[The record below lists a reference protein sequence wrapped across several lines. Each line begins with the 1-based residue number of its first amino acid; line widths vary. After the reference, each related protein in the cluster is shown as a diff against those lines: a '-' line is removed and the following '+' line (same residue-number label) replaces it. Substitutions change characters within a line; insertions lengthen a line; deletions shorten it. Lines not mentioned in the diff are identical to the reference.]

1 MTPQQYRL
9 PFKLSTLA
17 LAVSAT
23 LPLTAVHAET
33 EKELTTV
40 EVHGQERSAYKVDK
54 ASSVKLTQPIA
65 DTPKSITIISGDL
78 LKEQGVT
85 NLNDALRNVAGVS
98 TFGGGEGGGGI
109 ISANDRVT
117 IRGFDSSSNIY
128 LDGIRD
134 VAGYNRDLFNYENV
148 EVIKGASGSL
158 DGRSTGGGSVNL
170 STKRAR
176 LDSFGSV
183 TTSYDTLDT
192 KRIALD
198 ANQEIGTNSAG
209 RLNLLYSDG
218 GDTFDNGIENYETL
232 GAGGSLLFKLG
243 NKTTLHTDVFLM
255 KQDNTPLLGLPFVT
269 KDASQGYTDTT
280 TNVFYPGNG
289 MPEGPIASGRR
300 DENFLVSGRDYEKV
314 DTQMYTVELSHIVSD
329 NLTVRSQSRYGQNDK
344 DSVLSR
350 AWWGKKGNVGLLDA
364 TYTQAIDQENKLF
377 VTQLDALI
385 NFEFAG
391 MRHDLVAGIEYAN
404 EKRTTYNHDDSGY
417 VYTDVNGNDV
427 TGAAFIDP
435 RDPAGT
441 AITVTGK
448 AVRDGSAEKSDA
460 NTAALYLFDTVRLHE
475 KLILD
480 ANLRYEDYS
489 LEGSGKRRGRGNSR
503 IDIDGKVD
511 TSYLSGGV
519 ALTYKP
525 VENGS
530 VYLGYSDSKQPSNAD
545 LQIDDEG
552 YINKLKP
559 QTAKTV
565 ELGSKW
571 ELFDQ
576 RLLLTGA
583 VFQTEKTVFD
593 TETDV
598 NNVSRTYLAGEQRA
612 RGFELSATGAIT
624 EDLSLLASY
633 TKLKTKVTKD
643 FTAQAEGLGL
653 QSSPEDTANLWLS
666 YKTLSD
672 ALVLGAGLNYNSG
685 ETFWRRDT
693 AYYVV
698 DSYVTSNLMASY
710 AATDALKLQ
719 FNINN
724 LTDKDYV
731 TDYSAKGHF
740 MASAPRSY
748 MLGLTY
754 DF

>member
-1 MTPQQYRL
+1 MTPQHSKI

-23 LPLTAVHAET
+23 LPLTAVQAET
-33 EKELTTV
+33 EKELSTV
-40 EVHGQERSAYKVDK
+40 EVHGQELSPYKVDR

-183 TTSYDTLDT
+183 STSYNTLDT
-192 KRIALD
+192 KRVALD
-198 ANQEIGTNSAG
+198 ANQEFGTNSAG

-243 NKTTLHTDVFLM
+243 ENTSLHTDVFLM

-269 KDASQGYTDTT
+269 KEASQGYTDTS
-280 TNVFYPGNG
+280 TNAVYSGNG
-289 MPEGPIASGRR
+289 LPEGPIARGRR

-314 DTQMYTVELSHIVSD
+314 DTQMFTVELSHIVNN

-350 AWWGKKGNVGLLDA
+350 AWWGKEANVGLLDA
-364 TYTQAIDQENKLF
+364 TYTQAIDQENQLF

-385 NFEFAG
+385 NFETAG
-391 MRHDLVAGIEYAN
+391 MRHDLVAGIEYAD
-404 EKRTTYNHDDSGY
+404 ETRTSFNQDESGY
-417 VYTDVNGNDV
+417 VYADINGNV
-427 TGAAFIDP
+427 LTNPYIDP
-435 RDPAGT
+435 RDPAAT
-441 AITVTGK
+441 AINVTGK
-448 AVRDGSAEKSDA
+448 AFRDGTSEKSVGT
-460 NTAALYLFDTVRLHE
+460 TAAVYLFDTVRLHE

-480 ANLRYEDYS
+480 ANIRYENYE
-489 LEGSGKRRGRGNSR
+489 LKGSGKRRGRNNSR
-503 IDIDGKVD
+503 IDIAGKVD
-511 TSYLSGGV
+511 SSYLSGGL

-530 VYLGYSDSKQPSNAD
+530 FYIGYSDSKQPSNAD
-545 LQIDDEG
+545 LQIDTSG
-552 YINKLKP
+552 AVNQLKP

-571 ELFDQ
+571 ELLDD

-583 VFQTEKTVFD
+583 VFQTEKTVLD

-612 RGFELSATGAIT
+612 RGYELSATGALT
-624 EDLSLLASY
+624 EDLSLLVNY

-653 QSSPEDTANLWLS
+653 QSSPEDTASMWLS

-672 ALVLGAGLNYNSG
+672 ALVVGAGLNYNSG
-685 ETFWRRDT
+685 ETFWRRDI

-710 AATDALKLQ
+710 AATDSLKLQ

-740 MASAPRSY
+740 MASAPRNY

-754 DF
+754 NF

>member
-1 MTPQQYRL
+1 MTTHASRP

-23 LPLTAVHAET
+23 LPLASAHADT
-33 EKELTTV
+33 EKELSTV
-40 EVHGQERSAYKVDK
+40 EVRGQAATPYKVDE

-65 DTPKSITIISGDL
+65 DTPKSISIISGDV

-85 NLNDALRNVAGVS
+85 SLNDALRNVGGVS

-183 TTSYDTLDT
+183 STSYDTLDT

-198 ANQEIGTNSAG
+198 ANQELGTNAAG

-232 GAGGSLLFKLG
+232 GAGGSLLFNLG
-243 NKTTLHTDVFLM
+243 SKTTLHTDVFLM

-269 KDASQGYTDTT
+269 ERASQGYTDSD
-280 TNVFYPGNG
+280 TNTDYSGNG
-289 MPEGPIASGRR
+289 LPEGPIASSRR
-300 DENFLVSGRDYEKV
+300 DENFLPSGRDYEEI
-314 DTQMYTVELSHIVSD
+314 DTQMFTVELNHAVNN
-329 NLTVRSQSRYGQNDK
+329 NLTIRNQTRYGKNDK
-344 DSVLSR
+344 DAVLSR
-350 AWWGKKGNVGLLDA
+350 AWWGKKSNAGMLDA
-364 TYTQAIDQENKLF
+364 SFTQIIDQENELF
-377 VTQLDALI
+377 VTQLDALV

-404 EKRTTYNHDDSGY
+404 EKRTTYNHDVSGY
-417 VYTDVNGNDV
+417 KYTDVNGNDV
-427 TGAAFIDP
+427 TGNAYIDP
-435 RDPAGT
+435 TDPAGT
-441 AITVTGK
+441 AIRVTGK
-448 AVRDGSAEKSDA
+448 AVRDGTAEDSDA
-460 NTAALYLFDTVRLHE
+460 NTAALYLFDTIRLHD
-475 KLILD
+475 KLVLD

-489 LEGSGKRRGRGNSR
+489 LKGSGKRRGRGNSR

-525 VENGS
+525 VDNGS
-530 VYLGYSDSKQPSNAD
+530 FYLGYSDSKQPSNAD
-545 LQIDDEG
+545 LQVDKTGEV
-552 YINKLKP
+552 NELKP

-583 VFQTEKTVFD
+583 VFQTEKTVLD
-593 TETDV
+593 TEQV
-598 NNVSRTYLAGEQRA
+598 NNVRKTYLAGEQRA

-624 EDLSLLASY
+624 DDLSVLASY

-643 FTAQAEGLGL
+643 LTEQAEGLGL
-653 QSSPEDTANLWLS
+653 QSSPEDAANLWLS
-666 YKTLSD
+666 YKALND
-672 ALVLGAGLNYNSG
+672 ALVVGAGVNYNSG
-685 ETFWRRDT
+685 ETFWRKNK

-710 AATDALKLQ
+710 AATDSLKLQ

-740 MASAPRSY
+740 MASAPRNY

>member
-1 MTPQQYRL
+1 MTPNHSKL
-9 PFKLSTLA
+9 PFRISTLA
-17 LAVSAT
+17 LAVSAA
-23 LPLTAVHAET
+23 LPLTAVHADT
-33 EKELTTV
+33 EKELSPV
-40 EVHGQERSAYKVDK
+40 EVRGQALSPYKVDK
-54 ASSVKLTQPIA
+54 ASSVKLTQPVA
-65 DTPKSITIISGDL
+65 DTPKSISIISGDV

-85 NLNDALRNVAGVS
+85 SLNDALRNVAGVS

-134 VAGYNRDLFNYENV
+134 VAGYNRDLFNYENI

-176 LDSFGSV
+176 LDSFSSV
-183 TTSYDTLDT
+183 STSYDTLDT
-192 KRIALD
+192 KRVAID
-198 ANQEIGTNSAG
+198 TNQEFGTNSAG

-243 NKTTLHTDVFLM
+243 ERTTLHTDLFLM
-255 KQDNTPLLGLPFVT
+255 KQDNRPLLGLPFVT
-269 KDASQGYTDTT
+269 ERASQGYTDSDTNTT
-280 TNVFYPGNG
+280 YSGNG
-289 MPEGPIASGRR
+289 LPEGPIATGRR
-300 DENFLVSGRDYEKV
+300 DENFLSSGRDYEEI
-314 DTQMYTVELSHIVSD
+314 DTQMVTVELNHTVNN
-329 NLTVRSQSRYGQNDK
+329 NLTIRSQSRYGKNDK

-350 AWWGKKGNVGLLDA
+350 AWWGKGNEAGLLDA
-364 TYTQAIDQENKLF
+364 SFTQIIDQENALF
-377 VTQLDALI
+377 VTQLDALV
-385 NFEFAG
+385 NFEIAG
-391 MRHDLVAGIEYAN
+391 MRHDLVAGIEYADEN
-404 EKRTTYNHDDSGY
+404 RTTYNHDVSGY
-417 VYTDVNGNDV
+417 KYTDVNGNDV
-427 TGAAFIDP
+427 TGNAYIDP
-435 RDPAGT
+435 TDPAGT
-441 AITVTGK
+441 AINVTGE
-448 AVRDGSAEKSDA
+448 AVRDGTSEKSDA
-460 NTAALYLFDTVRLHE
+460 TTAALYLFDTVRLHE
-475 KLILD
+475 KLMLD
-480 ANLRYEDYS
+480 ANLRYEDYA
-489 LEGSGKRRGRGNSR
+489 LKGSGKRRGRGNSR
-503 IDIDGKVD
+503 DPINGKVD

-545 LQIDDEG
+545 LQIDKTGEV
-552 YINKLKP
+552 NELKP

-571 ELFDQ
+571 ELFEQ

-583 VFQTEKTVFD
+583 VFQTEKTVLD

-598 NNVSRTYLAGEQRA
+598 NNVRRTFLAGEQRA

-624 EDLSLLASY
+624 DDLSVLASY

-653 QSSPEDTANLWLS
+653 QSSPEDTASLWVS

-685 ETFWRRDT
+685 ETFWRRNT
-693 AYYVV
+693 AYYEV

-710 AATDALKLQ
+710 AATDKLKLQ
-719 FNINN
+719 FNVNN
-724 LTDKDYV
+724 LTDTDYV

-740 MASAPRSY
+740 MASAPRNY